1 MKILVLQ
8 GPNLNLLG
16 VKSAQQGERLTLD
29 KLNKAL
35 RKHVRNTVV
44 ELKILQ
50 THKEYIALNFI
61 QRNRNR
67 ADGLLLI
74 PMSWARYN
82 WTLEETLS
90 LVKLPTA
97 IVYFENPYDF
107 GTTEKNSILSNVAT
121 RSITGPPMEACIN
134 ALDHIIDHCSN

>member
-16 VKSAQQGERLTLD
+16 VKSAQSGKKLTLD

-35 RKHVRNTVV
+35 RRHVRNTAV
-44 ELKILQ
+44 ELKIIQ

-61 QRNRNR
+61 QRNRNH
-67 ADGLLLI
+67 ADGLVLI

-82 WTLEETLS
+82 WTIEEILS

-97 IVYFENPYDF
+97 IVYFDDPYNF
-107 GTTEKNSILSNVAT
+107 GTSEKNSILSNVAT
-121 RSITGPPMEACIN
+121 KSITGAPMESCIN

>member
-16 VKSAQQGERLTLD
+16 VRSAQQGERLTLD

-35 RKHVRNTVV
+35 RKHVRNTTV

-61 QRNRNR
+61 QRNRNQ

-90 LVKLPTA
+90 LAGLPTA
-97 IVYFENPYDF
+97 IVYFDGPYDF
-107 GTTEKNSILSNVAT
+107 STSEKNSILSNVAT
-121 RSITGPPMEACIN
+121 RSITGPPVEACIN

>member
-16 VKSAQQGERLTLD
+16 VKSAQSREKLTLD

-35 RKHVRNTVV
+35 RKHVRNTDA

-50 THKEYIALNFI
+50 THKQNIALNFL
-61 QRNRNR
+61 QRNRNQ
-67 ADGLLLI
+67 ADSLLLI
-74 PMSWARYN
+74 PTSWARYD
-82 WTLEETLS
+82 WTLEETLR
-90 LVKLPTA
+90 LIKLPTT
-97 IVYFENPYDF
+97 IVYFDDPYDF
-107 GTTEKNSILSNVAT
+107 GTSEKNSILSNVAT

-134 ALDHIIDHCSN
+134 ALDHIIDHSSN

>member
-16 VKSAQQGERLTLD
+16 VKSARSGERLTLD
-29 KLNKAL
+29 KLNKSL
-35 RKHVRNTVV
+35 RRHVRNSAF

-61 QRNRNR
+61 QRNRNK

-82 WTLEETLS
+82 WTLEETLN

-97 IVYFENPYDF
+97 VVYFDNPYDF
-107 GTTEKNSILSNVAT
+107 GTSEKNSILSNVAT
-121 RSITGPPMEACIN
+121 HSITGPPMEACIN
-134 ALDHIIDHCSN
+134 ALDHIIEHYSN

>member
-35 RKHVRNTVV
+35 RKHVRNTTV

-61 QRNRNR
+61 QRNRNQ

-90 LVKLPTA
+90 LVRLPTV
-97 IVYFENPYDF
+97 IVYFDDHYDF
-107 GTTEKNSILSNVAT
+107 GTSEKNSILSNVAT

>member
-35 RKHVRNTVV
+35 RKHVRNTAV

-61 QRNRNR
+61 QRNRNQ

-74 PMSWARYN
+74 PMSWAR
-82 WTLEETLS
+82 
-90 LVKLPTA
+90 
-97 IVYFENPYDF
+97 
-107 GTTEKNSILSNVAT
+107 
-121 RSITGPPMEACIN
+121 
-134 ALDHIIDHCSN
+134 

>member
-16 VKSAQQGERLTLD
+16 VRSAQQGERLTLD

-35 RKHVRNTVV
+35 RKHVRNSAV

-61 QRNRNR
+61 QRNRNQ

-90 LVKLPTA
+90 LVRLPTA
-97 IVYFENPYDF
+97 IVYFDDPYDF
-107 GTTEKNSILSNVAT
+107 GTSEKNSILSNVAT

-134 ALDHIIDHCSN
+134 ALDHIIDHSSN

>member
-16 VKSAQQGERLTLD
+16 VRSARSGERLTLD

-35 RKHVRNTVV
+35 RRHVRNTAV

-67 ADGLLLI
+67 ADGILLI

-90 LVKLPTA
+90 LVKLPTT
-97 IVYFENPYDF
+97 IVYFDGPYGF
-107 GTTEKNSILSNVAT
+107 GTSEKNSILSNVAT
-121 RSITGPPMEACIN
+121 KSITGPPMEACIN
-134 ALDHIIDHCSN
+134 ALNHIIDHCSN

>member
-16 VKSAQQGERLTLD
+16 VKSAQSGKKLTLD

-35 RKHVRNTVV
+35 RRHVRNTAV
-44 ELKILQ
+44 ELKIIQ

-61 QRNRNR
+61 QRNRNQV
-67 ADGLLLI
+67 DGLVLI

-82 WTLEETLS
+82 WTIEEILS

-97 IVYFENPYDF
+97 IVYFDDPYNF
-107 GTTEKNSILSNVAT
+107 GTSEKNSILSNVAT
-121 RSITGPPMEACIN
+121 KSITGAPMESCIN

>member
-16 VKSAQQGERLTLD
+16 VKSAQQGEKLTLD

-35 RKHVRNTVV
+35 RKHVRNTAV
-44 ELKILQ
+44 ELRILQ

-61 QRNRNR
+61 QRNRNQ

-90 LVKLPTA
+90 LVRLPTA
-97 IVYFENPYDF
+97 IVYFDDPYDF
-107 GTTEKNSILSNVAT
+107 GTLEKDSILSNVAT
-121 RSITGPPMEACIN
+121 KSITGPPIETCIQ
-134 ALDHIIDHCSN
+134 ALDHIINLYSN

>member
-16 VKSAQQGERLTLD
+16 VKSARSGERLTLD

-35 RKHVRNTVV
+35 RRHVRNTAV

-67 ADGLLLI
+67 ADGFLLI

-121 RSITGPPMEACIN
+121 RSITGPPMETCIN
-134 ALDHIIDHCSN
+134 ALDHIIEHCSN